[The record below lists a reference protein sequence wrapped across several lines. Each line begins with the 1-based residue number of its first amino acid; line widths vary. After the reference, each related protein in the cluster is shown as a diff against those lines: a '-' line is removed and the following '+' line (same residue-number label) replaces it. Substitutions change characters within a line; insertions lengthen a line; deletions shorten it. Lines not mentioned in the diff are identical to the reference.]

1 MALWTSLV
9 KPVADMFTK
18 GLDVVDNIVEDKDLA
33 NKLKTELR
41 SKVLDIASNEFTTL
55 LQSQSNIIMSEAK
68 GDGWL
73 QRNWRP
79 FTMATFVTIIA
90 NNYIVAPYLGLIFG
104 ADYAIMLE
112 IPPDM
117 WGLLKMGLSGYVVGR
132 SMEKIASG
140 DGLKSVAKKIL
151 G

>member
-33 NKLKTELR
+33 NKLKTELK
-41 SKVLDIASNEFTTL
+41 SKVLDITSNEFTTL
-55 LQSQSNIIMSEAK
+55 LQAQSSIIMSESK
-68 GDGWL
+68 GDSWL

-79 FTMATFVTIIA
+79 LTMVTFVTIIA
-90 NNYIVAPYLGLIFG
+90 NNYIIAPYLGLILG
-104 ADYAIMLE
+104 SNYSIVLE

-132 SMEKIASG
+132 SIEKIASG
-140 DGLKSVAKKIL
+140 DGLKSVAKKII